1 MKPGIKV
8 LFLLSGCLDNIIV
21 GSALK
26 CWKCIA
32 HDCNSDLEGNYK
44 ASKVKCHEGQRC
56 MKVRYRMF
64 DNVTHYDSV
73 IRTCTDNKCDSSSL
87 DSFYSCVATPT
98 KYMIGGCTL
107 RLCCDDRDLCNFSD
121 STVSVSFISVILAG
135 FTTLLLGLLNNS

>member
-8 LFLLSGCLDNIIV
+8 ILLLSGCFESILV
-21 GSALK
+21 GNALK

-32 HDCNSDLEGNYK
+32 HDCDSDLEDNYK
-44 ASKVKCHEGQRC
+44 ATKVKCQEGHRC

-73 IRTCTDNKCDSSSL
+73 IRTCTDNTCDTSSKDEFL
-87 DSFYSCVATPT
+87 SCVTTPT

-107 RLCCDDRDLCNFSD
+107 RSCCDDRDLCNSSD
-121 STVSVSFISVILAG
+121 LILRMPCMPVLVVLALQL
-135 FTTLLLGLLNNS
+135 FR